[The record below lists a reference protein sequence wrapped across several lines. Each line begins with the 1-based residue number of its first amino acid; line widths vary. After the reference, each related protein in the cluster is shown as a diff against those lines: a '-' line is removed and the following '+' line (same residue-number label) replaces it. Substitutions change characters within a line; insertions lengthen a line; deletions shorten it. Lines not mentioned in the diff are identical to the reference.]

1 MKKAIALIL
10 VVILTVAL
18 TACGTDDKLVGTW
31 KLADSGTYLR
41 QIAAEGGVSYED
53 TLLALSYL
61 GIKPEDTW
69 IMVFNKDGTGEM
81 TVMGETMSI
90 KYSTSLGKVTI
101 TMDGEKSAS
110 KYKIEGDSLTLTDDD
125 GTSMKFKKK

>member
-31 KLADSGTYLR
+31 KLADTDTYLR
-41 QIAAEGGVSYED
+41 QVAAEAGMSYDE

-61 GIKPEDTW
+61 GIKPEDAWT
-69 IMVFNKDGTGEM
+69 MVFNKDGTGEM
-81 TVMGETMSI
+81 TVTGETMPF
-90 KYSTSLGKVTI
+90 KYSTSLGKITL

-110 KYKIEGDSLTLTDDD
+110 KYKIEGDLLTITDDD
-125 GTSMKFKKK
+125 GTTLKLKKK